1 MPAVEI
7 GEDKGEDDDEEESL
21 DATVVDTEEVNVH
34 DKLSWGYACFIH
46 RFMHVKWAQDPAHQD
61 GLEVTSTDTK
71 ACISSFLTP
80 HVTLTP

>member
-46 RFMHVKWAQDPAHQD
+46 RFMHVK
-61 GLEVTSTDTK
+61 
-71 ACISSFLTP
+71 
-80 HVTLTP
+80 